1 MFEMPPRTI
10 ALVGA
15 VLVLSIRP
23 AIAQQPTTEA
33 AQMQQ
38 MMVPMMSQM
47 AVVMLE
53 STLTTLA
60 KPENAE
66 RLADFT
72 KNYYDALVKRGFTK
86 EQALQLVAA
95 MGIPRP
101 MSPGRCLVAAAAL
114 RDQTL
119 NSVRLPPRYQRGHDP
134 RVVGCSRVR

>member
-72 KNYYDALVKRGFTK
+72 KNYYDALVKRGFTDRK
-86 EQALQLVAA
+86 ST
-95 MGIPRP
+95 R
-101 MSPGRCLVAAAAL
+101 
-114 RDQTL
+114 L
-119 NSVRLPPRYQRGHDP
+119 NSSHMPK
-134 RVVGCSRVR
+134 SRMPSSA

>member
-1 MFEMPPRTI
+1 MFAMPPRTI

-23 AIAQQPTTEA
+23 AVAQQPTAEA

-47 AVVMLE
+47 AAVMLE

-72 KNYYDALVKRGFTK
+72 KNYYD
-86 EQALQLVAA
+86 
-95 MGIPRP
+95 
-101 MSPGRCLVAAAAL
+101 S
-114 RDQTL
+114 L
-119 NSVRLPPRYQRGHDP
+119 NAIR
-134 RVVGCSRVR
+134 